1 MRTYFLQT
9 PTPENMGPKLIWPKM
24 TKLRQKQTKVDK
36 FCRQKCFFLNHQ
48 IFSHYAAIMN
58 TKTQSLNHLN
68 TTSQPKGFSL
78 IEVLV
83 VVAIIGILAGI
94 SGTALM
100 KWLPE
105 ANLKRAA
112 RTIVSMCQD
121 ARVEAIKR
129 NQQINFSCNS
139 AANTCVASFTNGT
152 ALRQFDL
159 SNIGSGVRLSNSLNT
174 TFTSRGRALT
184 PGIIPIT
191 NNAASTLSVTVRTS
205 GSIITN

>member
-1 MRTYFLQT
+1 
-9 PTPENMGPKLIWPKM
+9 MGPKLIRPKV
-24 TKLRQKQTKVDK
+24 TKLWQKQTKGDK
-36 FCRQKCFFLNHQ
+36 ICSQKCFFLNPE
-48 IFSHYAAIMN
+48 ILNSYAAIMN
-58 TKTQSLNHLN
+58 TKTQSLNHRN

-83 VVAIIGILAGI
+83 VVAVIGILAGI

-100 KWLPE
+100 KWLPQ

-129 NQQINFSCNS
+129 NQQINFSCSN
-139 AANTCVASFTNGT
+139 ATNTCVVSFTNGT
-152 ALRQFDL
+152 TLRQFDL
-159 SNIGSGVRLSNSLNT
+159 SIIGSGVRLSNSLNT
-174 TFTSRGRALT
+174 SFTSRGRALT
-184 PGIIPIT
+184 AGTIPIT